1 MNLNNSK
8 EKVITNLLG
17 DANQPKKQSTLIEEI
32 NLDVHP
38 LPSASTSSQPTS
50 QHNTPSS
57 NEEPSLLEL
66 MMEAQKAAMKEKE
79 KEKAVVQA
87 KETKKSFSGFKK
99 GFFGGKTNS
108 KTEAERAP
116 SSSSGK
122 AKSEEILEVKASQHH
137 SLKKTTAPV
146 FDDVQTAM
154 KEDANEKI
162 SSMLTQNKEWLTNDL
177 MSQFQANGVLAKG
190 FQNPK
195 CVAAMQLLQSN
206 PQEALERFKHDE
218 EVSLFLKEF
227 GRVMGDHFM
236 SLAEQKQQKEE
247 EQKPASSVIQEIGPL
262 QAQALKNAKKEPP
275 RTEGVEK
282 RPGTEDEQVKKVS
295 DE

>member
-1 MNLNNSK
+1 
-8 EKVITNLLG
+8 
-17 DANQPKKQSTLIEEI
+17 
-32 NLDVHP
+32 
-38 LPSASTSSQPTS
+38 
-50 QHNTPSS
+50 
-57 NEEPSLLEL
+57 
-66 MMEAQKAAMKEKE
+66 MEAQKAAMKEKE
-79 KEKAVVQA
+79 KEKEKAVIQA

-99 GFFGGKTNS
+99 GFFGGKTTS
-108 KTEAERAP
+108 KTKAERAP

-122 AKSEEILEVKASQHH
+122 AKSEEILEVKASQHD

-177 MSQFQANGVLAKG
+177 MSQFQGNGVLAKG

-236 SLAEQKQQKEE
+236 SLAEQKQKEE

-262 QAQALKNAKKEPP
+262 QAQALKNAKKEPA
-275 RTEGVEK
+275 RAEGVEK

-295 DE
+295 DEESDNV